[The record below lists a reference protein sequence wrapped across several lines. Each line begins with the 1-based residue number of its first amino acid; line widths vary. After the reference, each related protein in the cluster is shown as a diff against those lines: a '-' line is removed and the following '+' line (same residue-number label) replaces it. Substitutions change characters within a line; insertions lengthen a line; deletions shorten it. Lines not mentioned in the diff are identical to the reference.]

1 MDLEKQCELIEK
13 IKRIAFVQIF
23 CSFDATRL
31 TSVNAAEDIMQG
43 YIEEIGRLSL
53 GNAEYT
59 GRSRINILDVL
70 QALQKVGDELRSI
83 IRYADVVDNK
93 PFALPLPKHFTIRRR
108 PKVQVSFSKVS
119 EHVHSSIPQ
128 YFPAFPD
135 KHTYSNS
142 SDLSSKSLKENKNTN
157 IEKHGILSQGE
168 SDSFRRNVI
177 NKIGQKFKKQKRTD
191 DGKQELRK
199 LNTFMDHYN
208 VKFDIFEFD
217 ERRTKFSFGEV
228 SVFDITH

>member
-1 MDLEKQCELIEK
+1 
-13 IKRIAFVQIF
+13 
-23 CSFDATRL
+23 
-31 TSVNAAEDIMQG
+31 
-43 YIEEIGRLSL
+43 
-53 GNAEYT
+53 
-59 GRSRINILDVL
+59 LDVL
-70 QALQKVGDELRSI
+70 QGLQKVGDELRSI

-108 PKVQVSFSKVS
+108 PKVFTLSLFSISNNSTHSHTQVQVSFSKVS

-199 LNTFMDHYN
+199 LNTFMVRIHF
-208 VKFDIFEFD
+208 KA
-217 ERRTKFSFGEV
+217 
-228 SVFDITH
+228 